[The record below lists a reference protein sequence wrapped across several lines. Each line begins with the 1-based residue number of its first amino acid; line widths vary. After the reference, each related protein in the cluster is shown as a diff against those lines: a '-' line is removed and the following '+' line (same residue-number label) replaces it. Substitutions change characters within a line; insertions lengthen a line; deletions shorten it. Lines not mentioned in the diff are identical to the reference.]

1 MAVAEIMNIP
11 ARTLPHTVLKLAGLT
26 AVALLAIATL
36 VGWAHFGTEILLD
49 AASAGLS
56 WCF

>member
-1 MAVAEIMNIP
+1 MAEIMNTP
-11 ARTLPHTVLKLAGLT
+11 ARTLSRTVLKLAGLA

-36 VGWAHFGTEILLD
+36 VGWTHFGTEILLD
-49 AASAGLS
+49 AASAGFS